1 MELVEQEVD
10 GINLEIDYS
19 DDSSSIESSSE
30 SSQFQRE
37 EDDRYVFN
45 YPPNP
50 TKLYYPRNLP
60 SCPQRAFTKDRHF
73 DRRRR
78 KSSYLSNDSLT
89 GEQLYYNH
97 GLVLR
102 VEPLPPITPDDI
114 RLRNNNSR
122 KVATHNHSSYDYVC
136 HLEGGRFIQENGP
149 QAERNHHFGPSNHF
163 GNVNRSNGNDQ
174 NAINDDGVTRFGPNF
189 ARPVEEFF
197 ENFENDEI
205 PTIEIKQ
212 TVTTKYAINNEGL
225 VYTGTVKE
233 VNVWGS
239 HPHEDNLRG
248 QEEEN

>member
-1 MELVEQEVD
+1 M
-10 GINLEIDYS
+10 LEIDYS
-19 DDSSSIESSSE
+19 DDSRSIESSDT
-30 SSQFQRE
+30 SQFKQK

-50 TKLYYPRNLP
+50 TKLYYPRDIPNY
-60 SCPQRAFTKDRHF
+60 PQRRPSNG
-73 DRRRR
+73 RRRE
-78 KSSYLSNDSLT
+78 SSYLSEDSLS
-89 GEQLYYNH
+89 GEQLYFNH
-97 GLVLR
+97 GLVMR
-102 VEPLPPITPDDI
+102 VDALPPITPDDI
-114 RLRNNNSR
+114 RLRNNNSK

-136 HLEGGRFIQENGP
+136 HLEGGQFVQENAP
-149 QAERNHHFGPSNHF
+149 VAERNHHFGPSNHF
-163 GNVNRSNGNDQ
+163 GNVSRGNSNDQ

-189 ARPVEEFF
+189 ARPIEEFF

-248 QEEEN
+248 QEDENLSSPRV